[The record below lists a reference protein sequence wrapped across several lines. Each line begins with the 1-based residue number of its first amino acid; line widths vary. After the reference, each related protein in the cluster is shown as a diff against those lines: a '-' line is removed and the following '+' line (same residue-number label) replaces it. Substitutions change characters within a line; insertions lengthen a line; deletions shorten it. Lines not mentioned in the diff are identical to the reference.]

1 MWAAI
6 MEGNR
11 AALEYL
17 QDEAGMT
24 RTGYHRGSGTE
35 SGAEL
40 GKWEHARNWVVGSFR
55 QCDDLFSRCDLVA
68 SWSRTGTPLS
78 RPIFN
83 PSSGGQAQLVDAVV
97 SYAPGA

>member
-1 MWAAI
+1 MRGGG
-6 MEGNR
+6 EVPDGGSGLR
-11 AALEYL
+11 SL
-17 QDEAGMT
+17 QD
-24 RTGYHRGSGTE
+24 
-35 SGAEL
+35 
-40 GKWEHARNWVVGSFR
+40 
-55 QCDDLFSRCDLVA
+55 CDDLFSRCDLVA